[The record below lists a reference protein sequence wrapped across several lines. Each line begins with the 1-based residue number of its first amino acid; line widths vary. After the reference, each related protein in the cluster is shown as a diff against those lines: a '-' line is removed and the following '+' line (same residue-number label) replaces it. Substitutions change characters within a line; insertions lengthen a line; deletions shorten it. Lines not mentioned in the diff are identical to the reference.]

1 MSVSRLSISLL
12 QRNLLRRNFSS
23 KPQSIAGAIKPK
35 VLPQHEQTEL
45 AHEGEIT
52 FVTPEMQMKNGAL
65 ATALIGFAFGVAYYS
80 MHAVGQAG
88 LDEVD
93 DPLALLKQEA
103 AQAQELHDK
112 EEQQAGDANDM
123 LKQFQAG
130 DFDPD
135 KYDELEE
142 EKPKRPWYKFF

>member
-1 MSVSRLSISLL
+1 MSRVSLS
-12 QRNLLRRNFSS
+12 LLRRNFSS
-23 KPQSIAGAIKPK
+23 KPQSIVGSTKPK
-35 VLPQHEQTEL
+35 LAPQHEQSEL

-52 FVTPEMQMKNGAL
+52 FVTPETHMKNGAL

-103 AQAQELHDK
+103 AQAQEVHDK
-112 EEQQAGDANDM
+112 EEKQAGDSMDM

-130 DFDPD
+130 EFDPD

-142 EKPKRPWYKFF
+142 DKPKRPWWKVW

>member
-1 MSVSRLSISLL
+1 MSRTMAMSRLSVS
-12 QRNLLRRNFSS
+12 LLRRSFSS
-23 KPQSIAGAIKPK
+23 KPQSIVGAIKPK

-45 AHEGEIT
+45 FHEGEIT
-52 FVTPEMQMKNGAL
+52 FVTPETHMKNGAL

-135 KYDELEE
+135 KYDDLEE
-142 EKPKRPWYKFF
+142 DKPKRSWYKFW

>member
-1 MSVSRLSISLL
+1 MSRTMAMSRLSVS
-12 QRNLLRRNFSS
+12 LLRRNFSS

-52 FVTPEMQMKNGAL
+52 FVTPETHMKNGAL

-135 KYDELEE
+135 KYDDLEE
-142 EKPKRPWYKFF
+142 DKPKRAWYKFW

>member
-1 MSVSRLSISLL
+1 MAMSRVSLS
-12 QRNLLRRNFSS
+12 LLRRNFSS
-23 KPQSIAGAIKPK
+23 KPQSIVGAIKPK
-35 VLPQHEQTEL
+35 VKPQHEQPEL

-52 FVTPEMQMKNGAL
+52 FVTPETHMKNAAL
-65 ATALIGFAFGVAYYS
+65 ATALISFAFGVAYYS

-103 AQAQELHDK
+103 AQAQDQHDK
-112 EEQQAGDANDM
+112 EEKQAGDATDM

-142 EKPKRPWYKFF
+142 DKPKRPWWKVW